1 MEQMILN
8 TRGARMGKLISA
20 SRGVEMVL
28 FSGDLFKLDGD
39 QRAMCI
45 QCLDGRLWITQQGD
59 AEDYLL
65 APGESF
71 IVTHP
76 GQVLVQG
83 QPEGRLIILPSQ
95 PSMN

>member
-1 MEQMILN
+1 MEQMIIN

-39 QRAMCI
+39 NRAMCI
-45 QCLDGRLWITQQGD
+45 QCLDGNLWITQQGD
-59 AEDYLL
+59 AADYLL
-65 APGESF
+65 EPGESF
-71 IVTHP
+71 IVTHS

-83 QPEGRLIILPSQ
+83 QPEGKLIILPSQ
-95 PSMN
+95 PSNN